1 MIDDNLHSL
10 STSVVSVK
18 SKDKV
23 NCDDAE
29 NIGSVIQKK
38 LNGVTFTEAKIKKK
52 DLLVPLHSLAN
63 SPLDAENK
71 DVISVNP
78 TLLFTRLAAIA
89 EREDNVE
96 QYFDYELNH
105 QPLSL
110 FKNGFMRK
118 PDKAALRKRLLPD
131 NDVTTIDVSQFQ
143 HVLDG
148 GALLHRVHWVKGMQ
162 FTKVAEAYVSYVR
175 RHYGQAKI
183 VFDGY
188 EDQMSIK
195 ANEHLRRSSKGSSQ
209 NVTVNSENEV
219 PYAKE
224 RFLSNNHNKSQ
235 FIGLLQSAFLADGQI
250 VKVCKGDADAIIVR
264 QALNSAESGN
274 VVVVADDTDVAV
286 MLLYHWKETQF
297 DIFLQSQSKCWS
309 INEASS
315 SIKDIKEHLLLFIH
329 AWSGCDS
336 TSTIFGKG
344 KSSFLNLV
352 QKSEMMQSS
361 SRTMTDVWADQQTI
375 GNTAVDIFVNLF
387 GGNKKSL
394 RQLR

>member
-10 STSVVSVK
+10 STGVVSVK

-78 TLLFTRLAAIA
+78 TLLFTRL
-89 EREDNVE
+89 
-96 QYFDYELNH
+96 
-105 QPLSL
+105 
-110 FKNGFMRK
+110 RK

-162 FTKVAEAYVSYVR
+162 FAKVAEAYVSYVR

-315 SIKDIKEHLLLFIH
+315 SIKDIKEHLLFIH
-329 AWSGCDS
+329 AWSGYDS

-352 QKSEMMQSS
+352 QKS
-361 SRTMTDVWADQQTI
+361 D
-375 GNTAVDIFVNLF
+375 AVFLQNNDRCMGRSTN
-387 GGNKKSL
+387 N
-394 RQLR
+394 REHCC

>member
-162 FTKVAEAYVSYVR
+162 FAKVAEAYVSYVR

-315 SIKDIKEHLLLFIH
+315 SIKDIKEHLLFIH